1 MHEQHLLSR
10 TTKQRTQKTSPRESN
25 MPFLWTLTTPH
36 LLEAKGRYEAKQ
48 EEVLT
53 TRRFSDE
60 AAAAAL
66 LVAIATSVIVKACE
80 RERKQA
86 AAAV

>member
-1 MHEQHLLSR
+1 M
-10 TTKQRTQKTSPRESN
+10 
-25 MPFLWTLTTPH
+25 PH
-36 LLEAKGRYEAKQ
+36 LLEAKGIHEAKQ

-53 TRRFSDE
+53 ARRFSDE

-66 LVAIATSVIVKACE
+66 LAIATSVFVKACE

>member
-53 TRRFSDE
+53 ARRFSDE
-60 AAAAAL
+60 AAAAA
-66 LVAIATSVIVKACE
+66 LVAIATSVIVKAC
-80 RERKQA
+80 
-86 AAAV
+86 